1 MILFASDLDNTLIHS
16 YKRAD
21 STDICVEVKD
31 EKQLSF
37 MTPQALKMLRRINK
51 KDNMVFAPVTTRS
64 LEQYRRIDFFEGE
77 SPSIALAAN
86 GGILLENGKSNEEW
100 HTTSVKLI
108 EDSTDD
114 FSKGIRYL
122 EKDKEVY
129 FEIRVVDEL
138 FVFTKSHDPVG
149 TREGLTDFL
158 NTEYSE
164 VFNIG
169 DKVYIFPKILS
180 KGNAVKRL
188 KEKFGFEKI
197 ICAGDSEFDVSM
209 LNCAD
214 FAYFPDELKNDI
226 GNKNCKSFDVS
237 ERRFADQLLCEI
249 EGGY

>member
-37 MTPQALKMLRRINK
+37 MTPQALDMLRRINK
-51 KDNMVFAPVTTRS
+51 KENILFAPVTTRS
-64 LEQYRRIDFFEGE
+64 LEQYRRIDFFEGKQ
-77 SPSIALAAN
+77 PSLALAAN
-86 GGILLENGKSNEEW
+86 GGILLENGNANDEW
-100 HTTSVKLI
+100 HKMSVKLI
-108 EDSTDD
+108 KDSIND
-114 FSKGIRYL
+114 FKNGIRFL
-122 EKDKEVY
+122 EKDENVY

-149 TREGLTDFL
+149 TREGLTEFL
-158 NTEYSE
+158 RSEHSE

-180 KGNAVKRL
+180 KGNAIKRL
-188 KEKFGFEKI
+188 KEKFGFEKV

-209 LNCAD
+209 LDLAD

-226 GNKNCKSFDVS
+226 GNKNCRSFDIS
-237 ERRFADQLLCEI
+237 EKRFADQLLCEI

>member
-21 STDICVEVKD
+21 STDVCVEVKD

-37 MTPQALKMLRRINK
+37 MTPHALGILRNINK
-51 KDNMVFAPVTTRS
+51 KGNMVFAPVTTRS
-64 LEQYRRIDFFEGE
+64 LEQYRRIDFFEGNE
-77 SPSIALAAN
+77 PALALAAN
-86 GGILLENGKSNEEW
+86 GGILLENGKANEEW
-100 HTTSVKLI
+100 HTKSVELI
-108 EDSTDD
+108 KNSMDD
-114 FSKGIRYL
+114 FSKGIRFL
-122 EKDKEVY
+122 EKDENVY

-149 TREGLTDFL
+149 TRERLTDFL
-158 NTEYSE
+158 GSEFSE

-180 KGNAVKRL
+180 KGNAIKRL

-209 LNCAD
+209 LEIAD
-214 FAYFPDELKNDI
+214 FAYFPDELRNDI

-249 EGGY
+249 EGGF